1 MIKPA
6 ELFSGKNV
14 MITGG
19 LGMIG
24 STIARKLVPLGARVT
39 LVDAFIE
46 PYGANDFNIEGIRN
60 KVQVSVTDIRD
71 KDAIQHLV
79 KGQDVIF
86 NLAGQVSHNDSLANP
101 FLDAEINYIGHLN
114 VLECVRRNAPEAVVL
129 LAGSR
134 LQFGRIEKNPVDES
148 HPLRPRTPYALNKT
162 AAENMYLFYHQVHR
176 LRCVV
181 FRVANP
187 YGPRSQMKHSKY
199 SMVNWFIRQA
209 MDNQAIK
216 VFGDGLQVRD
226 YIYVDDLA
234 EAFIRAAVSEACM
247 GKVFNVGSGVGTRFK
262 DMVETIVRAVG
273 SGQIEFVPWPADY
286 INVETGDY
294 VTDIAR
300 IREAV
305 GWRPATAF
313 EAGIEMTVAYYRQN
327 KSHYWQDLLPANH
340 ASGMRK

>member
-1 MIKPA
+1 MMNQA
-6 ELFSGKNV
+6 EAFAGKKV

-46 PYGANDFNIEGIRN
+46 PYGANDFNIED
-60 KVQVSVTDIRD
+60 VQSQVQISVTDIRD
-71 KDAIQHLV
+71 KDAIRHLV
-79 KGQDVIF
+79 KGQDIIF
-86 NLAGQVSHNDSLANP
+86 NLAGQVSHNDSLNNP
-101 FLDAEINYIGHLN
+101 FLDADINYIGHLN
-114 VLECVRRNAPEAVVL
+114 VLECVRENAPDAVVL
-129 LAGSR
+129 FAGSR

-162 AAENMYLFYHQVHR
+162 AAENMYLFYNQIHQ

-181 FRVANP
+181 FRIANP

-209 MDNQAIK
+209 MDNQVIR

-234 EAFIRAAVSEACM
+234 EAFIRASVSDKCM
-247 GKVFNVGSGVGTRFK
+247 GKVFNVGSGVGVRFR
-262 DMVETIVRAVG
+262 DMAGTIVHAAKGGRV
-273 SGQIEFVPWPADY
+273 EFVPWPTDY

-300 IREAV
+300 IRGAID
-305 GWRPATAF
+305 WKPATDF
-313 EAGIEMTVAYYRQN
+313 NAGVELTCEYYRQN
-327 KSHYWQDLLPANH
+327 KSHYWQD
-340 ASGMRK
+340 

>member
-1 MIKPA
+1 MKQA
-6 ELFSGKNV
+6 ELFAGKKV

-46 PYGANDFNIEGIRN
+46 PYGANDFNIADIRDA
-60 KVQVSVTDIRD
+60 VQVSVTDIRD
-71 KDAIQHLV
+71 KDAIRHLV
-79 KGQDVIF
+79 KGQDIIF
-86 NLAGQVSHNDSLANP
+86 NLAGQVSHNDSLDDP
-101 FLDAEINYIGHLN
+101 FLDADINYIGHLN

-129 LAGSR
+129 FAGSR

-162 AAENMYLFYHQVHR
+162 AAENMYLFYHQVHH

-181 FRVANP
+181 FRIANP

-209 MDNQAIK
+209 MDGRAIR
-216 VFGDGLQVRD
+216 VFGDGRQVRD

-234 EAFIRAAVSEACM
+234 DAFIRAAVSPNCV
-247 GKVFNVGSGVGTRFK
+247 GKVFNVGSGVGTRFR
-262 DMVETIVRAVG
+262 DMAATIVRAARGGKVA
-273 SGQIEFVPWPADY
+273 FVPWPPDY

-300 IREAV
+300 ICRAIDWQPV
-305 GWRPATAF
+305 TGFA
-313 EAGIEMTVAYYRQN
+313 AGVARTCAYYRKN
-327 KSHYWQDLLPANH
+327 KRHYWQA
-340 ASGMRK
+340 

>member
-1 MIKPA
+1 MAKQTESFA
-6 ELFSGKNV
+6 GKKV

-24 STIARKLVPLGARVT
+24 STIARKLVALGARVT

-46 PYGANDFNIEGIRN
+46 PYGANDFNIKGIRD

-71 KDAIQHLV
+71 KEAMEHLV
-79 KGQDVIF
+79 KGQEIIF
-86 NLAGQVSHNDSLANP
+86 NLAGQVSHNDSLQNP
-101 FLDAEINYIGHLN
+101 FLDADINYIGHLN
-114 VLECVRRNAPEAVVL
+114 VLECARRHAPEAVVL
-129 LAGSR
+129 MAGSR

-181 FRVANP
+181 FRIANP

-209 MDNQAIK
+209 MDNQVIK
-216 VFGDGLQVRD
+216 VFGDGSQVRD
-226 YIYVDDLA
+226 YVFVDDLA
-234 EAFIRAAVSEACM
+234 EAFIRAAVSDACM
-247 GKVFNVGSGVGTRFK
+247 GKVFNVGSGAGVRFK
-262 DMVETIVRAVG
+262 EMAETIVRAVKG
-273 SGQIEFVPWPADY
+273 GTVAFVPWPEDY

-294 VTDIAR
+294 ITDITR
-300 IREAV
+300 IRAAT
-305 GWRPATAF
+305 GWQPATGF
-313 EAGIEMTVAYYRQN
+313 DAGVELTVAYYRRNRNQ
-327 KSHYWQDLLPANH
+327 YW
-340 ASGMRK
+340 